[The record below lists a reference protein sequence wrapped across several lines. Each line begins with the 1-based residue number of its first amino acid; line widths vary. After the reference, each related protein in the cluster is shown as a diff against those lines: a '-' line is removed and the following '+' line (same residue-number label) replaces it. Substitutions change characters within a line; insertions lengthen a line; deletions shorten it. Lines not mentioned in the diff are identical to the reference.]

1 MLVIMTSL
9 SGLAPALVQNS
20 KRQQLEVNERQEA
33 GDGFMLNLV
42 SVLQLLCAKV
52 KQDKVDTVYLYTD
65 TCRLDTTDDSRLKST
80 SKDYK
85 ESKEKEERGKEAI
98 LKP

>member
-1 MLVIMTSL
+1 M
-9 SGLAPALVQNS
+9 
-20 KRQQLEVNERQEA
+20 KRQIIRYSNIIRIIFEYRIICLFTV
-33 GDGFMLNLV
+33 LNLV
-42 SVLQLLCAKV
+42 SVLQLLCGKV

>member
-1 MLVIMTSL
+1 MDW
-9 SGLAPALVQNS
+9 LAPALVRNS
-20 KRQQLEVNERQEA
+20 KRQQLQANERQVA

-52 KQDKVDTVYLYTD
+52 KQDKVDPVYLYTD
-65 TCRLDTTDDSRLKST
+65 TCCLDTTDDSRLKST

-85 ESKEKEERGKEAI
+85 ECKEKEERGKEAI
-98 LKP
+98 LQP

>member
-1 MLVIMTSL
+1 MTSL
-9 SGLAPALVQNS
+9 SGLASPALVQNS
-20 KRQQLEVNERQEA
+20 KRQQLQANERQVA

-52 KQDKVDTVYLYTD
+52 KQDKVDPNYLNTD
-65 TCRLDTTDDSRLKST
+65 NCSLSLDTTDDSRLKST

-85 ESKEKEERGKEAI
+85 ECKEKQEKGEEAI
-98 LKP
+98 LQR

>member
-1 MLVIMTSL
+1 M
-9 SGLAPALVQNS
+9 
-20 KRQQLEVNERQEA
+20 A

-52 KQDKVDTVYLYTD
+52 KQDKVDPIYLYTD
-65 TCRLDTTDDSRLKST
+65 NCSLDTTDDSRLKST

-85 ESKEKEERGKEAI
+85 EYKEKQEKGKEAN
-98 LKP
+98 LPT

>member
-1 MLVIMTSL
+1 M
-9 SGLAPALVQNS
+9 
-20 KRQQLEVNERQEA
+20 A

-52 KQDKVDTVYLYTD
+52 KQDKVDPVYLHPD
-65 TCRLDTTDDSRLKST
+65 TCSLSLDTTDDSRLKST

-85 ESKEKEERGKEAI
+85 ECKEKQEKGKEANFQ
-98 LKP
+98 P